1 MRQTLLLLAVLATF
15 TGWAQSTG
23 SISGTVKTSDGSPA
37 EYVNVGI
44 EGTSRGTSADR
55 NGNFEIKNLK
65 PGTYTLLV
73 SFIGLE
79 SQRRSVEV
87 IAGEVTRVDFV
98 LKESAKQLGEVVIA
112 GTRDRYVANDVSPTL
127 RLDEP
132 LIETPQNIQLVTNE
146 MLRDQQV
153 ISMSDGLI
161 RNVSGVVRL
170 EHWADLYTNVT
181 TRGSQMQAFRNGFN
195 VVNSYWGPL
204 TEDMSFVDHIEFV
217 KGPAGFMLSN
227 GEPSGLYNVV
237 TKKPTGTTKGNV
249 SFTLGSFD
257 LLRTTL
263 DLDGK
268 VSKDE
273 RVLYRLNLAA
283 QNKKSH
289 RPNEYN
295 NRYVVAPVI
304 SYKLDDRTTLT
315 AEYIFQKADM
325 SDVGSYYVFATDG
338 FGVLPR
344 NFTSVPAGLPGTRI
358 SDHNVFLNLQ
368 HNIND
373 RWKITGQLARFD
385 YRQTGSSMWP
395 SVVNPDGTWIRAVSS
410 WEAKS
415 NMTMGQVFLNGDL
428 ETGAIRHRVLAGLDL
443 ANKVYYADWGQYHEF
458 DSVGAEF
465 DALNPYLGVPVNG
478 YPNFDYA
485 TPIEERAQA
494 IGGTIDQRYSGLYLQ
509 DELGLLENRV
519 RLTVAGRYT
528 KVTQSEWGGEPMTAE
543 RVTPRIGLSVSLN
556 KQTSVY
562 ALYDQAFIP
571 QAGRL
576 SNGESVKP
584 ITGNNRE
591 IGIKRNWFGGQW
603 NTTLAVY
610 SIVKRHE
617 LTADPA
623 SPPSSGLSVELG
635 EKTASGF
642 EFDLR
647 GSIIPGLNLVANYAY
662 THSRVT
668 EVTEGITD
676 IEEGDIV
683 PGYAKHTANTW
694 VNYKVT
700 KGPLKGAG
708 VSLGFVFLDGRETY
722 WDPSPDPSKKLPA
735 YFKLDGGIFWEKN
748 RLNITANIFN
758 ILDEYLYS
766 GSYYPWLNAYYWQT
780 DPPRNFRLSVG
791 YSF

>member
-1 MRQTLLLLAVLATF
+1 
-15 TGWAQSTG
+15 
-23 SISGTVKTSDGSPA
+23 
-37 EYVNVGI
+37 
-44 EGTSRGTSADR
+44 
-55 NGNFEIKNLK
+55 
-65 PGTYTLLV
+65 
-73 SFIGLE
+73 
-79 SQRRSVEV
+79 
-87 IAGEVTRVDFV
+87 
-98 LKESAKQLGEVVIA
+98 
-112 GTRDRYVANDVSPTL
+112 
-127 RLDEP
+127 
-132 LIETPQNIQLVTNE
+132 
-146 MLRDQQV
+146 
-153 ISMSDGLI
+153 
-161 RNVSGVVRL
+161 
-170 EHWADLYTNVT
+170 
-181 TRGSQMQAFRNGFN
+181 
-195 VVNSYWGPL
+195 
-204 TEDMSFVDHIEFV
+204 
-217 KGPAGFMLSN
+217 
-227 GEPSGLYNVV
+227 
-237 TKKPTGTTKGNV
+237 
-249 SFTLGSFD
+249 
-257 LLRTTL
+257 
-263 DLDGK
+263 
-268 VSKDE
+268 
-273 RVLYRLNLAA
+273 
-283 QNKKSH
+283 
-289 RPNEYN
+289 
-295 NRYVVAPVI
+295 
-304 SYKLDDRTTLT
+304 
-315 AEYIFQKADM
+315 
-325 SDVGSYYVFATDG
+325 
-338 FGVLPR
+338 
-344 NFTSVPAGLPGTRI
+344 
-358 SDHNVFLNLQ
+358 
-368 HNIND
+368 
-373 RWKITGQLARFD
+373 
-385 YRQTGSSMWP
+385 
-395 SVVNPDGTWIRAVSS
+395 
-410 WEAKS
+410 
-415 NMTMGQVFLNGDL
+415 
-428 ETGAIRHRVLAGLDL
+428 
-443 ANKVYYADWGQYHEF
+443 
-458 DSVGAEF
+458 
-465 DALNPYLGVPVNG
+465 
-478 YPNFDYA
+478 
-485 TPIEERAQA
+485 
-494 IGGTIDQRYSGLYLQ
+494 
-509 DELGLLENRV
+509 
-519 RLTVAGRYT
+519 
-528 KVTQSEWGGEPMTAE
+528 MTAE